1 MTILNDLPAADLIRA
16 GLADLADRR
25 ESVAAYLVQIGS
37 PKLRRCGV
45 EVPVSDADALEAD
58 HRLYGLLG
66 REHGNDAHRRYNALL
81 RELVSFERALEARHG
96 RLATA

>member
-1 MTILNDLPAADLIRA
+1 MTMFDDLPGAVLISE

-37 PKLRRCGV
+37 PKLRRCGI
-45 EVPVSDADALEAD
+45 EVPVSDEDALAAD
-58 HRLYGLLG
+58 HRLYSLLG

-81 RELVSFERALEARHG
+81 RELVSFERALEGRHG
-96 RLATA
+96 RMSVA